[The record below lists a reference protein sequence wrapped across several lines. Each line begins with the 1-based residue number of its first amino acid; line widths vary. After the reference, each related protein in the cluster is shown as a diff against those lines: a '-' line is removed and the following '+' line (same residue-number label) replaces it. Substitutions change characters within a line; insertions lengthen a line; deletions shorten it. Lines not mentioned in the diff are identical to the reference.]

1 MRESGAFYDTVGM
14 SRARKYCQH
23 PAHPGTLP
31 DDLFAYA
38 DAPDVPRGCDLP
50 DRVATD
56 DWPDLVPVSDA
67 EITVFEAW
75 FERELDALLRDED
88 TDLA

>member
-1 MRESGAFYDTVGM
+1 MIF
-14 SRARKYCQH
+14 SR
-23 PAHPGTLP
+23 
-31 DDLFAYA
+31 
-38 DAPDVPRGCDLP
+38 V
-50 DRVATD
+50 VTD

-75 FERELDALLRDED
+75 FERELDALLCDQD

>member
-1 MRESGAFYDTVGM
+1 MRKLCGFCDIVGM
-14 SRARKYCQH
+14 SCARKYHQL

-31 DDLFAYA
+31 DDLYAYA
-38 DAPDVPRGCDLP
+38 DAPDVSRGCDLS
-50 DRVATD
+50 DRIVTD
-56 DWPDLVPVSDA
+56 DWPGLVPVSDA